1 MLTIRTNYLLN
12 MILKVIFKVIQIIMW
27 EVHRWQMKDYRR
39 CVSYMRHIDCFTG
52 NSTFLECQGL
62 FSRVHHPFLILL

>member
-39 CVSYMRHIDCFTG
+39 CVFHTCGTLIALQAIPH
-52 NSTFLECQGL
+52 FLNAKGSLAECTIL
-62 FSRVHHPFLILL
+62 F